1 MEDRRLELKVLQRV
15 RDVPQAEWD
24 ALVGPDDSPFV
35 EHTWLDCLEESG
47 CVGRRVGWLP
57 AHFALYRDS
66 KLIAVAPAYVK
77 GNSEGEFVFDW
88 SWADLASRIGVEYYP
103 KLIFAIPFTPA
114 AGARVLVAKDEPRL
128 DVIRSLAAAIPQIV
142 PELESTSAHVLFPR
156 EEEAQAWAD
165 VGFLPRHGVQY
176 QFSNPGYETFEDF
189 LKTLS
194 SKKRTQLRRERKQPG
209 KDGITIET
217 LSKSDYEDPAVVRD
231 MHRFYVATVDKFSWG
246 RRYLNARFFELVAER
261 FSDRLSW
268 VFAKR
273 GGKPIAGAFNV
284 KKEKTLYGRYWGADE
299 ELPFLHF
306 NVCYYHGVEQCIAE
320 GLTRFEPGA
329 GGEHKRVRGFTPTLT
344 HSVHYLRD
352 PRMRRILA
360 DHLAQEREHIV
371 RYVESGGHED
381 EPE

>member
-1 MEDRRLELKVLQRV
+1 MEDRRLELKVLQCV
-15 RDVPQAEWD
+15 RDVPRAEWD

-47 CVGRRVGWLP
+47 CVGRKVGWLP
-57 AHFALYRDS
+57 AHFALYRGS

-88 SWADLASRIGVEYYP
+88 NWADLASRIGVEYYP

-128 DVIRSLAAAIPQIV
+128 DVIRSLAAAVPQIV
-142 PELESTSAHVLFPR
+142 PELDSMSAHVLFPR

-165 VGFLPRHGVQY
+165 TGFLRRHGVQY

-194 SKKRTQLRRERKQPG
+194 SKKRTQLRRERKQPD
-209 KDGITIET
+209 KDGVTIET
-217 LSKSDYEDPAVVRD
+217 LSKRDYEDPAIVRD
-231 MHRFYVATVDKFSWG
+231 MHRFYVATVDKFTWG
-246 RRYLNARFFELVAER
+246 RRYLNERFFELVAER

-273 GGKPIAGAFNV
+273 DGKPIAGAFNV
-284 KKEKTLYGRYWGADE
+284 KKDKTLYGRYWGADE

-306 NVCYYHGVEQCIAE
+306 NVCYYHGIEQCIAE

-352 PRMRRILA
+352 GRMRRILA
-360 DHLAQEREHIV
+360 GHLEQEREHIMG
-371 RYVESGGHED
+371 YVESGGNED